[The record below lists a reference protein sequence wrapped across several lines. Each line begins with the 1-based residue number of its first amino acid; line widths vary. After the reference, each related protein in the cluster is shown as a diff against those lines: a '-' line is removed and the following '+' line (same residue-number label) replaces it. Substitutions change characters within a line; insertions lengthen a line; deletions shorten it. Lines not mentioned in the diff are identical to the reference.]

1 MSNPQDAAQR
11 GRPSK
16 YEPSFAAQAEK
27 LCKLG
32 ATDMEVA
39 DFFGVDVRSIYRWKA
54 EFEDFCQALKAGKD
68 AADERVVR
76 SLYARANGYEHDEV
90 DIRVVSGEIV
100 QTPIRKYY
108 PPDTTAAIFWLKN
121 RRKEEWRD
129 KIDHELGGP
138 NGGPIETITR
148 IELAAMSDDRPD

>member
-1 MSNPQDAAQR
+1 M

-16 YEPSFAAQAEK
+16 FQEEFIPQAEK

-39 DFFGVDVRSIYRWKA
+39 DFFEVDVRTLYRWKA
-54 EFEDFCQALKAGKD
+54 ENAAFCQSLKVGKEV
-68 AADERVVR
+68 ADERVER

-90 DIRVVSGEIV
+90 DIRVVAGEIV

-108 PPDTTAAIFWLKN
+108 PPDTTACIFWLKN
-121 RRKEEWRD
+121 RKTAEWRD
-129 KIDHELGGP
+129 KVEQEHSGTVQIGRV
-138 NGGPIETITR
+138 TR
-148 IELAAMSDDRPD
+148 EIVRPA